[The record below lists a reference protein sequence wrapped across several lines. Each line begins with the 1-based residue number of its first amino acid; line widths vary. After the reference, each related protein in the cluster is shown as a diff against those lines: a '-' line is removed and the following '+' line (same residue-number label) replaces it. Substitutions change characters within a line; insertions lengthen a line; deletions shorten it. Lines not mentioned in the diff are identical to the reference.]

1 MGWGVFLSGKEKEK
15 KKGFVAGKKQNR
27 LSYYIFFSIY
37 VPTYIQKLRNQVLY
51 IGGSSTTGTGR
62 VPYVLYPYCREVL
75 YHI

>member
-1 MGWGVFLSGKEKEK
+1 MARKRKRKKGLLRVKNKTVFLT
-15 KKGFVAGKKQNR
+15 
-27 LSYYIFFSIY
+27 IFFFLY
-37 VPTYIQKLRNQVLY
+37 MYLTYIQMLRNQVLY